1 MVNPKT
7 LFFLLYVAHKKK
19 KKRDKH
25 TRAMRS
31 ASTIGMP
38 WALKRLDTV
47 LFPDEI
53 PPVRPTILILPL
65 SANQRLCSFL

>member
-1 MVNPKT
+1 MKEG
-7 LFFLLYVAHKKK
+7 
-19 KKRDKH
+19 DEH

-31 ASTIGMP
+31 ASTIGMS

-65 SANQRLCSFL
+65 SAKSKIVEFSVIILYYYCL